1 MWGGTNKG
9 GGFAR
14 ISYIVN
20 QTRKEVYNEGGHVLF
35 LHAGDAN
42 TGIPESDQLKAVP
55 DFFDFKLHGFRRHD
69 TWKS

>member
-1 MWGGTNKG
+1 MGTDKG

-55 DFFDFKLHGFRRHD
+55 DF
-69 TWKS
+69 